1 MPPGLTPTIQAN
13 INRFKRYQA
22 FETHSARLLGGWLPG
37 VAKWEVKKQM
47 AYHLWENVEHSRDLR
62 TRLWELR
69 VTNPDRG
76 LDPLLDAAVE
86 CFAAAQ
92 HDYELVAG
100 VYLVLKPALL
110 DAYERYAAATFDI
123 YDHPSVIVLKAL
135 IARTRDQILWA
146 KSIVDEMTDSGEKRR
161 NVQRWTQFL
170 RDVLTAIGG
179 IDGNG
184 EKSPLPPAPPAYS
197 TLLPFSEARRDERFR
212 IAIASPAAPDKSDL
226 MAYLLW
232 QFSNYVQEMQAAET
246 LATVLWEAKGMEWEF
261 YYDVARHC
269 WDEVRHSELGEN
281 RLNQL
286 GYHISDFPSAIG
298 SYGWRQL
305 FDPAI
310 RYCALTYIIEAGS
323 FKLKH
328 ESYQRYLSQN
338 DLESAQA
345 VMYDIM
351 DETMH
356 VRFGQKWVPSLMK
369 HCGVQ
374 VSLEE
379 YIEQCRQ
386 IVATHSVAPAQREA
400 ALTKS

>member
-1 MPPGLTPTIQAN
+1 MPPGLTSAIQAN
-13 INRFKRYQA
+13 IDRLKRYQA
-22 FETHSARLLGGWLPG
+22 FETQSARLLGGWLPG
-37 VAKWEVKKQM
+37 VARWEVKKQM
-47 AYHLWENVEHSRDLR
+47 AYHLWENMEHSRDLR

-76 LDPLLDAAVE
+76 VDAQISAAVDRL
-86 CFAAAQ
+86 AAAQ

-100 VYLVLKPALL
+100 VYLGLKTALL
-110 DAYERYAAATFDI
+110 HAYEHYVATTFDI
-123 YDHPSVIVLKAL
+123 YDHPSVIVLRSL
-135 IARTRDQILWA
+135 IARTQEQIRWA
-146 KSIVDEMTDSGEKRR
+146 RPVVDEMTDSGEKRR
-161 NVQRWTQFL
+161 NVQRWMQF
-170 RDVLTAIGG
+170 VQEVVTAIGG
-179 IDGNG
+179 IDGDG
-184 EKSPLPPAPPAYS
+184 EKSALPLPPPAYS
-197 TLLPFSEARRDERFR
+197 TLLPFSEARRDGRFEVV
-212 IAIASPAAPDKSDL
+212 IASPPAPAKDDHA
-226 MAYLLW
+226 AYLLW

-246 LATVLWEAKGMEWEF
+246 LATVLWEAQAMDWEF

-356 VRFGQKWVPSLMK
+356 VRFGQKWVPALMQAF
-369 HCGVQ
+369 GVQ
-374 VSLEE
+374 RTLEE
-379 YIEQCRQ
+379 FIEDCLQ
-386 IVATHSVAPAQREA
+386 IVATHIVAPAESEA
-400 ALTKS
+400 AAAKA